1 MLALLLLLVVQD
13 TPQPSYDQRLIAAMA
28 LLEEGDDSGIEELQD
43 LVKDLRAV
51 TKSPQAKGE
60 DLLTLGTA
68 LFHLDRDKEAIE
80 IFDRLIDAGQG
91 DGMAQFYKGLTLAYA
106 GSLSEAVPLLR
117 KTTELKPGFSS
128 GWIELGRVY
137 SLTEAQAE
145 ALACYRK
152 ALALEP
158 GLVPA
163 MLAAGAACVALDR
176 QDEALTFYTQ
186 ALARDPKEQ
195 TACYNAGQ
203 VSQTLGRYEQALGF
217 FTRLATMAPN
227 SWQAWAKQVQ
237 LNRALGRE
245 EAALTARAK
254 LMTLREDQDN
264 SSLQEQEH
272 YCCEQ
277 IRRDADFVMAI
288 ELFEPADPSLPY
300 EFLIYDA
307 KRTQMQRLL
316 KLVREPGLPGE
327 AGGGLALIA
336 EYPDGHIDRFPV
348 TDPIQTYAQQ
358 RALVLAALDG
368 TLKPKQP

>member
-13 TPQPSYDQRLIAAMA
+13 TPSPSYDQRLIAAMA
-28 LLEEGDDSGIEELQD
+28 LLEEGDDSGIEDLQD

-51 TKSPQAKGE
+51 TKDPQAKGE

-80 IFDRLIDAGQG
+80 IFDRLIAAGQG
-91 DGMAQFYKGLTLAYA
+91 EGMAQFYKGLTLAYA
-106 GSLSEAVPLLR
+106 GKLKEAAPLLR
-117 KTTELKPGFSS
+117 ETTELKPGFSS

-137 SLTEAQAE
+137 SLTEAHAD

-152 ALALEP
+152 ALALDP
-158 GLVPA
+158 SLVPA
-163 MLAAGAACVALDR
+163 MLAAGAASVALER
-176 QDEALTFYTQ
+176 QEDALAFYEQ
-186 ALARDPKEQ
+186 ALAGDPKEQ

-203 VSQTLGRYEQALGF
+203 VSQSLGRFEQALSYF
-217 FTRLATMAPN
+217 KRLATMAPT

-245 EAALTARAK
+245 EAALSARAK
-254 LMTLREDQDN
+254 LMSLREDPDT
-264 SSLQEQEH
+264 SSLQQQEH

-277 IRRDADFVMAI
+277 IRRETEFVMVV

-300 EFLIYDA
+300 EFLIYDT
-307 KRTQMQRLL
+307 KRSSMQRIL
-316 KLVREPGLPGE
+316 KLVREPGLPE

-336 EYPDGHIDRFPV
+336 EYPDGRVDRFPV
-348 TDPIQTYAQQ
+348 TVPVQTYPQQ
-358 RALVLAALDG
+358 RALVLAALSG
-368 TLKPKQP
+368 ELQPVKP